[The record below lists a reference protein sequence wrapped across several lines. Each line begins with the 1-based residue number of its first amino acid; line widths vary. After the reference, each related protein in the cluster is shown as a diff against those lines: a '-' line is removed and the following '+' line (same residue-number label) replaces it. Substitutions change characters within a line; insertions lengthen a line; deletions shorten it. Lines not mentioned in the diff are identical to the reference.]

1 MLTGVFV
8 IARIL
13 ANPISNVFQKRL
25 AQNSANPIFIIG
37 ATHAWLALTVMPWTF
52 APGIRELPAPFWG
65 NMALCA
71 LLAVA
76 GNVTL
81 VYALKST
88 DLSVL
93 GPINSYKAVISLVLG
108 FFLIGETPTVI
119 GLTGVLLILA
129 GSYLIVNRQP
139 LQPRTHALLQFF
151 RERGVQLRFA
161 ALALSATEA
170 VFLKKALL
178 LSSPFTT
185 FVWWSVLGF
194 PLAALALAVVPG
206 GGCGPEIERFQTHWR
221 TFLWLALTTGVM
233 QLTTLL
239 TFGKLQVGY
248 SLALFQLSTLISV
261 FLGHHFFREGHLRRR
276 LLSSLVMVAGALLIV
291 LFGHQPS

>member
-1 MLTGVFV
+1 MLTGLYVA
-8 IARIL
+8 ARIL
-13 ANPISNVFQKRL
+13 ANPLSNVFQKRL
-25 AQNSANPIFIIG
+25 VQNAANPIFIIG
-37 ATHAWLALTVMPWTF
+37 ATHACLALAVLPWAF
-52 APGIRELPAPFWG
+52 APDIRELSAAFWS
-65 NMALCA
+65 NMVVCA

-81 VYALKST
+81 VCALKWT
-88 DLSVL
+88 DLSIL
-93 GPINSYKAVISLVLG
+93 GPINAYKAVISLVLG
-108 FFLIGETPTVI
+108 FFLIGETPTLL
-119 GLTGVLLILA
+119 GLAGVLLILA
-129 GSYLIVNRQP
+129 GSYLIVDRQP
-139 LQPRTHALLQFF
+139 HQTRSHALLLFF

-178 LSSPFTT
+178 LSSPVTT
-185 FVWWSVLGF
+185 FVWWSILGL
-194 PLAALALAVVPG
+194 PLAALAMTMLHG
-206 GGCGPEIERFQTHWR
+206 GRFGPETLRFRKHWR

-276 LLSSLVMVAGALLIV
+276 LLSSLVMVAGALLIA
-291 LFGHQPS
+291 LFGQPPS